1 MIWDYVLIVVMIL
14 WFVGGIYALI
24 SVVTGRGRHR
34 RRNADGGDR
43 GDRRR

>member
-24 SVVTGRGRHR
+24 SVVTGRR
-34 RRNADGGDR
+34 RRFGADDDDDAR
-43 GDRRR
+43 